1 MSIEKK
7 YIKLFLKL
15 FVTTQRFL
23 SQEVLCSMKSNNLKV
38 NRILKGFSQRQ
49 LAKKVGIS
57 QPNISR
63 YEKNLQQ
70 PSEEVKQRIADIL
83 ELPVKDLFI
92 NDNQESFNV

>member
-1 MSIEKK
+1 
-7 YIKLFLKL
+7 
-15 FVTTQRFL
+15 
-23 SQEVLCSMKSNNLKV
+23 MKSNNLKV

>member
-1 MSIEKK
+1 
-7 YIKLFLKL
+7 
-15 FVTTQRFL
+15 
-23 SQEVLCSMKSNNLKV
+23 MKSNNLKV

-49 LAKKVGIS
+49 LAKEIGIS

-83 ELPVKDLFI
+83 ELPVKDLFF
-92 NDNQESFNV
+92 NDNQEGINV

>member
-1 MSIEKK
+1 
-7 YIKLFLKL
+7 
-15 FVTTQRFL
+15 
-23 SQEVLCSMKSNNLKV
+23 MKSNNLKV

-49 LAKKVGIS
+49 LAKEIGIS

-83 ELPVKDLFI
+83 ELPVKDLFF
-92 NDNQESFNV
+92 NDNQEGFNV

>member
-1 MSIEKK
+1 
-7 YIKLFLKL
+7 
-15 FVTTQRFL
+15 
-23 SQEVLCSMKSNNLKV
+23 MKSNNLKV

-49 LAKKVGIS
+49 LAKKIGIS

-83 ELPVKDLFI
+83 ELPVKDLFF
-92 NDNQESFNV
+92 NDNQEGSNV

>member
-1 MSIEKK
+1 
-7 YIKLFLKL
+7 
-15 FVTTQRFL
+15 
-23 SQEVLCSMKSNNLKV
+23 MKSNNLKV

-49 LAKKVGIS
+49 LAKEIGIS

-83 ELPVKDLFI
+83 ELPVKDLFY
-92 NDNQESFNV
+92 NDNQEGFNV